1 MDIKEHSSEIAEAEK
16 EQNQDVSTETENV
29 SSSENKETAQESTS
43 EKTDVFIIDDSTI
56 DIFDKPRSKIS
67 KPMSKVSIPWVD
79 KYRPNSIDDM
89 VLDEETKKM
98 FKEMLKTHD
107 IKDMSLF
114 GEPGKGK
121 TSLARLLAR
130 LVDAETLF
138 IACGTDGTVDV
149 VRNRIQPFCES
160 ASSGRIKCIILD
172 EFDASSGGNAAA
184 NGMQKA
190 LRSLM
195 EAYTDTRFIITCN
208 YPQKI
213 IKPIFS
219 RCQKV
224 HIGFGVKDVALRLKQ
239 IWENEGIEYD
249 RETATEFVKKYVYPR
264 MPDIRSIINLAE
276 MFCCSGKLVLSGGS
290 QTNVG
295 SNELSE
301 FADRIIKFISN
312 GTSYKDVRHMVLANS
327 HIFSGDYELMI
338 GALADAVVRKD
349 LDPSIIPILSDYAY
363 KMSQVT
369 DPSLQMIGAIITLY
383 GKLQS
388 TK

>member
-1 MDIKEHSSEIAEAEK
+1 MSTTESQEIKE
-16 EQNQDVSTETENV
+16 N
-29 SSSENKETAQESTS
+29 
-43 EKTDVFIIDDSTI
+43 DDFSI
-56 DIFDKPRSKIS
+56 DIFDKPSSKFS
-67 KPMSKVSIPWVD
+67 KTIERVSVPWVD
-79 KYRPNSIDDM
+79 KYRPKSIDDM
-89 VLDEETKKM
+89 VLEEETKKM
-98 FKEMLKTHD
+98 FKEMVDTHD

-121 TSLARLLAR
+121 TSLAKLLAR

-172 EFDASSGGNAAA
+172 EFDASSGGNAAS

-219 RCQKV
+219 RCPKV
-224 HIGFGVKDVALRLKQ
+224 HIGFGLKDVALRLKQ

-249 RETATEFVKKYVYPR
+249 RDTANEFAKKYVYPR

-301 FADRIIKFISN
+301 FADRILKFISN
-312 GTSYKDVRHMVLANS
+312 GTPYKDVRHLVLTNS
-327 HIFSGDYELMI
+327 HIFSGDYELMV
-338 GALADAVVRKD
+338 GALADSVVRKD
-349 LDPSIIPILSDYAY
+349 LDPDIIPMLSEYAY

-369 DPSLQMIGAIITLY
+369 DPSLQMIGAIVSLY
-383 GKLQS
+383 GKLNNG
-388 TK
+388 KH